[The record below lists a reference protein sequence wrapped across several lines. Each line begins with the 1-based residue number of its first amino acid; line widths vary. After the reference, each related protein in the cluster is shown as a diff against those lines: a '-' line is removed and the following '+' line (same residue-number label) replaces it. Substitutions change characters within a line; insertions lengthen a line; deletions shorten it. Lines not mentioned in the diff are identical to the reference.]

1 MLFNS
6 WEFLVFLPLVLFVYY
21 SVNHKIQNRFLLL
34 ASYFFYGSWDWR
46 FLSLL
51 LISTIVD
58 YVAGINIQKSND
70 PKIRKRFLWLSVCTN
85 LGILGTFKY
94 FNFFVDS
101 FRDLISALGYTM
113 PDTVILHVVLPV
125 GISFY
130 TFQTMSYTID
140 VYRKKLEPTREF
152 FDFALFVAFF
162 PQLVAGPIERAS
174 RLIPQLQMKRIVTT
188 EMVQKGILLILIGYF
203 KKVLIADNVAMYID
217 YVFGNFDHLGSG
229 MLIEAIYLFAIQIYC
244 DFAGY
249 SDIAIGIGYLLGIK
263 LSTNFKQPYLST
275 SITEFWRRWHITFST
290 WIRDYIYISLGGN
303 RKGKIRTYIN
313 LFITAALGGLWHG
326 AGWSFVI
333 WGGLHGLYLTIE
345 RIFIFK
351 GDRKVEPPP
360 LTFKNSP
367 LFIFRVL
374 LTFHLNWICLVL
386 FRTSSFGD
394 AWRYFGRAFAFD
406 DMGFFWIR
414 PAFFTILLLMVDLP
428 QYLSNSQT
436 VFVKMPS
443 LTRKI
448 VYALVIIALLTLG
461 NYREIPFVYFQ
472 F

>member
-6 WEFLVFLPLVLFVYY
+6 WEFLLFLPLVLLVYY
-21 SVNHKIQNRFLLL
+21 SVDHRKQNLFLLF

-51 LISTIVD
+51 LISTTVD
-58 YVAGINIQKSND
+58 YISGIKIQQAASNRV
-70 PKIRKRFLWLSVCTN
+70 RKRYLWLSICTN

-101 FRDLISALGYTM
+101 FRELIAFFGYNM
-113 PDTVILHVVLPV
+113 PDTPVLHVVLPV

-140 VYRKKLEPTREF
+140 IYRGKMQPTRNF
-152 FDFALFVAFF
+152 PDFALFVAFF
-162 PQLVAGPIERAS
+162 PQLVAGPIERA
-174 RLIPQLQMKRIVTT
+174 RNLIPQLQKKRIVTPD
-188 EMVQKGILLILIGYF
+188 MVQKGVLLILIGYF
-203 KKVLIADNVAMYID
+203 KKVLVADNVALYIN
-217 YVFGNFDHLGSG
+217 YVFGNFDHLSSG

-263 LSTNFKQPYLST
+263 LSTNFRQPYLST

-303 RKGKIRTYIN
+303 RKGKLRQYLN
-313 LFITAALGGLWHG
+313 LFITATLGGLWHG
-326 AGWSFVI
+326 ANWSFFI
-333 WGGLHGLYLTIE
+333 WGGLHGLYLSLEKIILF
-345 RIFIFK
+345 RGK
-351 GDRKVEPPP
+351 RKVEPPP
-360 LTFKNSP
+360 LTWKNSP
-367 LFIFRVL
+367 VFIFRVL
-374 LTFHLNWICLVL
+374 LTYHMNWICLVL
-386 FRTSSFGD
+386 FRTATFAD
-394 AWRYFGRAFAFD
+394 ALSYFGRVFAFQG
-406 DMGFFWIR
+406 MGHFWIR
-414 PAFFTILLLMVDLP
+414 PAFFTFLLLLVDLP
-428 QYLSNSQT
+428 QYFSNSQT

-443 LTRKI
+443 TVRKL
-448 VYALVIIALLTLG
+448 VYALVIIALVTLG